1 MATAL
6 DSWQSLYET
15 CQKLDH
21 DLSSNISQ
29 QSKYSSAQ
37 SQSKLRSE
45 VQEALGRFSLAVLS
59 LRQKLDR
66 NASNLTSGEKRRR
79 EAAVSAMENR
89 EKQLKLALQ
98 KGNLEGNPRKKEIED
113 RKRLFDSNIIDMGK
127 NIKYYHMSPREK
139 GQYF

>member
-29 QSKYSSAQ
+29 QSKSSSAQ

-113 RKRLFDSNIIDMGK
+113 RKRLFDSNIIDMGMGK
-127 NIKYYHMSPREK
+127 NRKYYHMSPREK
-139 GQYF
+139 G